1 MEDPR
6 VTEGDTGA
14 LDGARGS
21 VSEDHQG
28 GCILPGEEEGDH
40 PAAEVHPAAE
50 GHPAAEEDEPSRK
63 RTLKSEGLF

>member
-50 GHPAAEEDEPSRK
+50 EDEPSRK